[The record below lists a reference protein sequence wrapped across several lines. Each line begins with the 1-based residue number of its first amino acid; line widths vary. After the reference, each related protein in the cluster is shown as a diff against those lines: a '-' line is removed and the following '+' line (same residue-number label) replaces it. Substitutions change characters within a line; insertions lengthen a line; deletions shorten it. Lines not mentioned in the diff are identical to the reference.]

1 MQMDADIALIDMQL
15 TAGDVVNAADDSE
28 RPSPRRPLGSG
39 EARGALASEEAA
51 SSTYDDRG
59 SWQANL
65 AAAEARDH
73 DIDAALIVAAV
84 VAWEVFHPE
93 TTEAHPDVQ
102 SSPDVDDACH
112 LHTDG
117 H

>member
-1 MQMDADIALIDMQL
+1 MDADIALTDMHL
-15 TAGDVVNAADDSE
+15 TPPDVVIAEADDGE
-28 RPSPRRPLGSG
+28 RPPPRRPPGPG
-39 EARGALASEEAA
+39 EAPGALPSEEDA
-51 SSTYDDRG
+51 SSTYDDHG
-59 SWQANL
+59 SWQADL

-102 SSPDVDDACH
+102 SSPDVDEACH